1 MQFISC
7 LQADAP
13 NHSSATVETLV
24 SVHVTDSREDVT
36 ILVRQILLQISSFRE
51 DMKLILSDS
60 ETCLSTKTSSFY
72 LSESDRLNLHVMIA
86 ELPVEAS
93 HFHAVW

>member
-1 MQFISC
+1 M
-7 LQADAP
+7 
-13 NHSSATVETLV
+13 
-24 SVHVTDSREDVT
+24 SVHITDSREAVT

-60 ETCLSTKTSSFY
+60 ETRLSTKTSSFY
-72 LSESDRLNLHVMIA
+72 LSESDRLNLDVMIA

-93 HFHAVW
+93 HFHAIW